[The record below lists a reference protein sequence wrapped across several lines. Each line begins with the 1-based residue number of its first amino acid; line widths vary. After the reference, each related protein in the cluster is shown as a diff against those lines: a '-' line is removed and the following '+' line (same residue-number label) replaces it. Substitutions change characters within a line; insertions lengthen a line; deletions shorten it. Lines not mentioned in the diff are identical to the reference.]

1 MLTMNIKIDDLDM
14 YKELCKQKAS
24 VEVGYFDD
32 KVYEAVDEPFYS
44 NVAMPNSVDP
54 KHPYGVPRR
63 FGRRKAVTAR
73 QVAEFNEYGGGHTPP
88 RPFMRYTFDK
98 FHKKWVRYVQD
109 DLPITMDAKDTFGS
123 LGTLIRGH
131 ISDTV
136 KAWAEPPNA
145 PATVMAKGFN
155 NPLVDSGNMSE
166 DFIEIKL
173 NGAAYEPA

>member
-1 MLTMNIKIDDLDM
+1 MLNMSIKLDDLEM
-14 YKELCKQKAS
+14 YKKLCKQSAE

-32 KVYEAVDEPFYS
+32 KVYEEVDKPFYS

-54 KHPYGVPRR
+54 KHPYGQPRR
-63 FGRRKAVTAR
+63 FGKRKAVTAR
-73 QVAEFNEYGGGHTPP
+73 QVAEFNEFGGGHTPP

-98 FHKKWVRYVQD
+98 FHKSWVRYVQD
-109 DLPITMDAKDTFGS
+109 DLPVTMNAKETFGT
-123 LGTLIRGH
+123 LGSMIKGH

-136 KAWAEPPNA
+136 KAWSTPPNA
-145 PATVMAKGFN
+145 PSTVMAKGFN

-173 NGAAYEPA
+173 DGGNYEPA